1 MTKAIIFDL
10 DGLLVNTEIISFNIY
25 RDLLCDYGKTFT
37 IDDYTKSYSGNPSD
51 VNLTN
56 ITKIIN
62 YLYLLMKVTTKSTTL
77 NLNI

>member
-56 ITKIIN
+56 IIKNYQLPLSFDEGDNKINDIE
-62 YLYLLMKVTTKSTTL
+62 SQ
-77 NLNI
+77 